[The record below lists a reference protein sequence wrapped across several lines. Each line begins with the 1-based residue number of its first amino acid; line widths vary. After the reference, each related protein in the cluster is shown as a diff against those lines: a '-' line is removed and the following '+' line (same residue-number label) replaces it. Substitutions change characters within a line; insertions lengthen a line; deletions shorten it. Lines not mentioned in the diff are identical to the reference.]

1 MRYHAEPMA
10 PPPRTRLGG
19 LAFSLGVGLAGW
31 GLLLAAVY
39 GGLAPEPAVS
49 AGPAAFLLFLVV
61 ILAARGMA
69 FRLVPES
76 VLALDTAFYVAA
88 VLCLG
93 SVPAGRLVAL
103 ALTLDS
109 LFRLIQAERRR
120 AAADV
125 WAEELAYVLYFGGM
139 TGALVMACGW
149 LWGTDAVAWAAD
161 SRSGG
166 EVEVVARVVAVGL
179 TLLVTHYAVQGLR
192 QRLLGRPL
200 RQYLRDLALPGMISE
215 ASLMPLGA
223 VLVLLW
229 KPGHLV
235 GFTLLALTYLLI
247 NFVFNRLSRASAD
260 VHQRV
265 RDLEILGMTGRRL
278 AASLQLQELVET
290 VARETTAA
298 IPEAEVLA
306 LAHRGAERDA
316 ERFVVDCYDRDR
328 DAFQRLRVPRGE
340 GATGWVVQ
348 RQEVLSIPDL
358 TVSDVDVGPAGTEGV
373 RSWLGVP
380 IFMYG
385 GCEGVLAIQSRSPA
399 AFGPAHQRL
408 LESIGLQVAAALQ
421 NAHLYEMAM
430 VDGLTGLFVRRYFD
444 ARIDEEIER
453 AKRYG
458 TPFSVVM
465 MDVDDFKRLNDTHGH
480 LVGDRVLRAV
490 AGIVKGQMRGVDT
503 AARYGGEEIA
513 LILPRTEMVA
523 AYNQA
528 ERIRAAIADHR
539 ITVDGTGDS
548 EVIGVTASF
557 GIAAYPESTAS
568 KAEELV
574 RKADRA
580 LYRAKKTG
588 KNRVELYWADGGE
601 VTGESHGDTSRE
613 IRREVAEAAR
623 AADASGRG
631 IG

>member
-1 MRYHAEPMA
+1 MA
-10 PPPRTRLGG
+10 SPARTRPGG
-19 LAFSLGVGLAGW
+19 LLFSLVVGLAGW
-31 GLLLAAVY
+31 GFLLAAVY
-39 GGLAPEPAVS
+39 GGIAPPPPPSDGVAFVMFLA
-49 AGPAAFLLFLVV
+49 V
-61 ILAARGMA
+61 ILAARGLA

-93 SVPAGRLVAL
+93 SVAAGRLVAL

-109 LFRLIQAERRR
+109 LFRLIQTERRR
-120 AAADV
+120 AAMDV

-139 TGALVMACGW
+139 TGALVMAGGW
-149 LWGTDAVAWAAD
+149 LWGTDAIAWA
-161 SRSGG
+161 GG
-166 EVEVVARVVAVGL
+166 PPVSESEIVVRVVAVGL
-179 TLLVTHYAVQGLR
+179 TLLVSHYAIQGLR
-192 QRLLGRPL
+192 QVLLGRSLGGYL
-200 RQYLRDLALPGMISE
+200 RQLALPGMLSE
-215 ASLMPLGA
+215 ASLLPLGA

-229 KPGHLV
+229 RPGHLL
-235 GFTLLALTYLLI
+235 GFSLLAITYLLI
-247 NFVFNRLSRASAD
+247 TFVFNRLSRASAD
-260 VHQRV
+260 IHQRV
-265 RDLEILGMTGRRL
+265 RELEILGGTARRL

-290 VARETTAA
+290 VARETTRA

-328 DAFQRLRVPRGE
+328 DAFVRLRSPRGE
-340 GATGWVVQ
+340 GATGWVVSHQ
-348 RQEVLSIPDL
+348 RPLSIPDL
-358 TVSDVDVGPAGTEGV
+358 SVSDIDPGPAGTEGV

-385 GCEGVLAIQSRSPA
+385 GCEGVLAIQSRTPA
-399 AFGPAHQRL
+399 AFGGSQQRL

-444 ARIDEEIER
+444 ARIEEEIER

-465 MDVDDFKRLNDTHGH
+465 MDVDDFKRLNDNHGH

-490 AGIVKGQMRGVDT
+490 AGLVRGQMRGVDT

-513 LILPRTEMVA
+513 IILPRTEMVA

-548 EVIGVTASF
+548 QVIGVTASF
-557 GIAAYPESTAS
+557 GIAAYPESEAHT
-568 KAEELV
+568 AEELV
-574 RKADRA
+574 RRADRA

-588 KNRVELYWADGGE
+588 KNRVELYWPD
-601 VTGESHGDTSRE
+601 
-613 IRREVAEAAR
+613 
-623 AADASGRG
+623 DASDSTGDSSAPVAAGDPRDAPATGRV